1 MSLWGGKMTIAEVS
15 KEFSLSSD
23 TLRYYEKIGLIP
35 PIHKN
40 KSGIRD
46 YQEEDLKWIQFVKCM
61 RSAGLPIEVL
71 LEYMDLYRQ
80 GDTTYCARQQL
91 LEEQRDRLI
100 KRIEEMNDT
109 LDKLNYKIERYKNMA
124 MKGQL

>member
-1 MSLWGGKMTIAEVS
+1 MTIAEVS
-15 KEFSLSSD
+15 KQFSLSND

-46 YQEEDLKWIQFVKCM
+46 YQEDDLRWIQFVKCM
-61 RSAGLPIEVL
+61 RAAGLPIEVL
-71 LEYMDLYRQ
+71 LEYMELYRQ
-80 GDTTYCARQQL
+80 GDETYYAREAL

-100 KRIEEMNDT
+100 ERINEMNDT
-109 LDKLNYKIERYKNMA
+109 LDKLNHKIQRYKEMA
-124 MKGQL
+124 MMGKL

>member
-1 MSLWGGKMTIAEVS
+1 MTIAEVS